1 MAWMSAPGISAE
13 IRQPNLICLIDV
25 TWQNAP
31 YEPGVV
37 ICFTLSVSA
46 ISLIDVQC
54 QNIQLAD
61 IVRN

>member
-37 ICFTLSVSA
+37 MFHSFCLCNFIG
-46 ISLIDVQC
+46 
-54 QNIQLAD
+54 
-61 IVRN
+61 